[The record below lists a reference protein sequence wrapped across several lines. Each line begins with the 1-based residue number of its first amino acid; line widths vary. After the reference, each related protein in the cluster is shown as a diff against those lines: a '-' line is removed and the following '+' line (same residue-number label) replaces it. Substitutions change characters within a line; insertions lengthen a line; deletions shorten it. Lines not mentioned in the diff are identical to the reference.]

1 MRQAS
6 KNFGQLSLIESD
18 RNVGSVDMTNEE
30 TRDLALSLLA
40 ADEESKVIEILTQA
54 NLWQRPECW
63 RLYGDRD
70 GNFATIGNQQSRP
83 EAALI
88 EKVVNSVDARLMN
101 ECLIRGIDPKSA
113 DAPTSIRHAV
123 SRYME
128 RREIQGEIGG
138 TVRSWPK
145 TRQLEQ
151 SQFITLAATGS
162 KTSPCLV
169 IVDQGEGQTP
179 SRVPETFLSIDRSNK
194 LRIPFVQ
201 GKFNMGG
208 TGVLKFCGKH
218 SVQLLITK
226 RNPKIVQQ
234 MQDPD
239 RDADRWSVRILRGD
253 CLQQEFVGA
262 NLFVED
268 LFSEYLERVHRCR
281 DLIDV
286 FVRQEQELVA

>member
-1 MRQAS
+1 MKQKL
-6 KNFGQLSLIESD
+6 KNIGPYSLRESD
-18 RNVGSVDMTNEE
+18 VDVANVDMTNEE
-30 TRDLALSLLA
+30 IRDLALRLLA
-40 ADEESKVIEILTQA
+40 ADEESEVIEILTQA

-63 RLYGDRD
+63 RLYGDKE
-70 GNFATIGNQQSRP
+70 GNWATIGNQASRP
-83 EAALI
+83 EAALV
-88 EKVVNSVDARLMN
+88 EKLVNSVDARLMN
-101 ECLIRGIDPKSA
+101 ECLIRGIDPSSA

-128 RREIQGEIGG
+128 GRELQGEIGG

-145 TRQLEQ
+145 ARQLEQ

-226 RNPKIVQQ
+226 RNPKIVEQ
-234 MQDPD
+234 MQEPD
-239 RDADRWSVRILRGD
+239 HNAHHWSVKILRGVRRHRVID
-253 CLQQEFVGA
+253 EKLSLVKDF
-262 NLFVED
+262 
-268 LFSEYLERVHRCR
+268 FSEHLECVHRRC

-286 FVRQEQELVA
+286 FERQEQKLVA